1 VLLEGVRSLKR
12 GECTAVRLRELQ
24 QLGRTMQDASKCG
37 LGQTSPNF
45 FLSLVDQFGPEIL
58 DRVPV

>member
-1 VLLEGVRSLKR
+1 
-12 GECTAVRLRELQ
+12 
-24 QLGRTMQDASKCG
+24 MQDASKCG

-45 FLSLVDQFGPEIL
+45 FLSLVDRFGPEIL